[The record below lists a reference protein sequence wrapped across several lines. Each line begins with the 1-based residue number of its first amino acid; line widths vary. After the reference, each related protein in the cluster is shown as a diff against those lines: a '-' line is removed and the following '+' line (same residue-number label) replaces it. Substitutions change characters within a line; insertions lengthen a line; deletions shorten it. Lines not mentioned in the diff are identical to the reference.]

1 MFSFISVS
9 GSCRFLKYLGTVQET
24 YQKEKRDFFYSGTDS
39 FNIRNKPSVD
49 YNIQIYAADASGM
62 TRLLDY
68 SGVIG
73 SSSRQKNVH
82 IIKGVISDILEIGS
96 NLFGFQF

>member
-62 TRLLDY
+62 THFGLFF
-68 SGVIG
+68 IG
-73 SSSRQKNVH
+73 SLSRHQKFTH
-82 IIKGVISDILEIGS
+82 
-96 NLFGFQF
+96 

>member
-1 MFSFISVS
+1 MLICSHSYLSVDHAV
-9 GSCRFLKYLGTVQET
+9 FLNTLVLFRRHIRKR
-24 YQKEKRDFFYSGTDS
+24 KEIFSGTDS
-39 FNIRNKPSVD
+39 FKIRNKPSVD

-82 IIKGVISDILEIGS
+82 IIKGVISDI
-96 NLFGFQF
+96 F

>member
-1 MFSFISVS
+1 MQFFEIPWYCSGDISE
-9 GSCRFLKYLGTVQET
+9 R
-24 YQKEKRDFFYSGTDS
+24 EKRFFYSGTDS
-39 FNIRNKPSVD
+39 FKIRNKPSVD

-62 TRLLDY
+62 TLLLDY
-68 SGVIG
+68 FGVIG

-96 NLFGFQF
+96 NLFGIQF